1 MAMWVSDW
9 NWHGIQLLFKVS
21 ETLWGWIAWL
31 AWLVFS
37 LMVIHTHYDGVWWQL
52 QKFSEGAFLVYHALI
67 RCWVLQTSV
76 CFEVRIYFGIDFYWL
91 WVQLILLYMWEW
103 VRVHF
108 WLSYFMC
115 NGWSEIYTS
124 FVAVHG
130 ASNGWIPPLIHCIWL
145 CLILIEWNVLF
156 DCDFIKHIFEPFYE
170 YHSEIEEYMDY
181 YIEN

>member
-1 MAMWVSDW
+1 MTW
-9 NWHGIQLLFKVS
+9 NTASLQSIWNSMGMNCMTSLIGIFLDGDSYPLWWCLVTTAKIFWGCIPSLPCPYKMLGFTNKCLFWSENLL
-21 ETLWGWIAWL
+21 WD
-31 AWLVFS
+31 WLVLAS
-37 LMVIHTHYDGVWWQL
+37 
-52 QKFSEGAFLVYHALI
+52 
-67 RCWVLQTSV
+67 
-76 CFEVRIYFGIDFYWL
+76 
-91 WVQLILLYMWEW
+91 VQLILLYMWEW

-145 CLILIEWNVLF
+145 CLILIEWNVLL